1 MLDVEGIDLQDERA
15 VQKEQNRMSAK
26 QIVQQ
31 GRNVIGFM
39 RLRKWEDIEWISS
52 VRSLKGQK
60 KSFRTA
66 QPYLPS
72 CPEKKRE

>member
-39 RLRKWEDIEWISS
+39 WLRKWEDIEWISS

-60 KSFRTA
+60 SFRTA